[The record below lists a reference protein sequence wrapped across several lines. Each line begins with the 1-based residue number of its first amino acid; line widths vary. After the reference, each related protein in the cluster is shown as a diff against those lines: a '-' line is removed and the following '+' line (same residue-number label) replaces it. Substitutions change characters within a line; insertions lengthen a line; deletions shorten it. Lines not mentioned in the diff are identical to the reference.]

1 MPSQESPAIV
11 DKVPYKAL
19 PREVLA
25 RVGLHGL
32 LRDLLATLALLVVL
46 NFAARW
52 YLSEYT
58 TNYGYWMIY
67 QKWKLLTRLD
77 APVDWL
83 ILGDSSCNQGVIP
96 ALFESELGETGL
108 NLCTIGNMTALEDLW
123 MLEEYIQ
130 RFGPP
135 ENVLIVHVYD
145 MWWRDF
151 DPALLAR
158 IPLPWGYWQD
168 FSLSEQ
174 VVGGVPRGTLFLQSY
189 VPLYSQ
195 NATVGDILRKTLLLQ
210 ANPFASPWQ
219 LDQAGFLP
227 AYESRQE
234 SVELDTKRHIEFVS
248 QNASSFSEI
257 NRAAL
262 ERIFALADRHGFQV
276 YLAMS
281 PVYEGLYADEAY
293 QAYLGDVQAQL
304 ASFAAQSQYV
314 HFIPAV
320 KTFPAGQMQNADH
333 LVLSGA
339 QEYTRWLIGEINW
352 LEKR

>member
-96 ALFESELGETGL
+96 SLFESELGETGL

-130 RFGPP
+130 CFGPP
-135 ENVLIVHVYD
+135 QNVLIVHVYD

-158 IPLPWGYWQD
+158 ITLPWGYWRE

-174 VVGGVPRGTLFLQSY
+174 VVGGERDRVLFLESY

-195 NATVGDILRKTLLLQ
+195 NTTLGNILRKALLLQ
-210 ANPFASPWQ
+210 ANPFSSPWQ

-227 AYESRQE
+227 AYESRPE
-234 SVELDTKRHIEFVS
+234 SVELDAHRHIEFVS
-248 QNASSFSEI
+248 QNAFDLSEI
-257 NRAAL
+257 NQVAM
-262 ERIFALADRHGFQV
+262 ERILALADRHGFQV
-276 YLAMS
+276 YLAMN
-281 PVYEGLYADEAY
+281 PLYEGLYADENY
-293 QAYLGDVQAQL
+293 QNYMKDVQAHL
-304 ASFAAQSQYV
+304 EAFAAHSQHV
-314 HFIPAV
+314 HFIPTV
-320 KTFPAGQMQNADH
+320 KTFPADQMQNADH

-339 QEYTRWLIGEINW
+339 QEYTRWLIGEIAMQ
-352 LEKR
+352 EDR